1 MIKVSMVPPAH
12 VVECWEHVKGHLA
25 GAIQYTYGRFE
36 AEDIKEGLLKNP
48 QQLWVAFD
56 DKKIYGAVVTEVTK
70 YPRMTALTV
79 HFLAGIDFESWKD
92 PMLKLV
98 QQFGKD
104 NGCKLID
111 SYGRPGWEKVWVN
124 YGYTKRFIFYELPLE
139 N

>member
-1 MIKVSMVPPAH
+1 MQVSIVDTKDIETMWPFIEGYMKRAA
-12 VVECWEHVKGHLA
+12 K
-25 GAIQYTYGRFE
+25 YTYGRFE

-79 HFLAGIDFESWKD
+79 HFLAGIEFESWKE

-111 SYGRPGWEKVWVN
+111 SYGRPGWEKVWAN

>member
-1 MIKVSMVPPAH
+1 MKVSRVYTKDIETMWPFIEGYMKKAA
-12 VVECWEHVKGHLA
+12 K
-25 GAIQYTYGRFE
+25 YTYGRFE

-48 QQLWVAFD
+48 QQLWVAFN

-79 HFLAGIDFESWKD
+79 HFLAGIEFESWKE

-111 SYGRPGWEKVWVN
+111 SYGRPGWEKVWAN

>member
-1 MIKVSMVPPAH
+1 MKVSRVYTKDIETMWPLIEGYMKRAA
-12 VVECWEHVKGHLA
+12 K
-25 GAIQYTYGRFE
+25 YTYGRFE

-48 QQLWVAFD
+48 QQLWVAFN
-56 DKKIYGAVVTEVTK
+56 DKKIYGAVVTEITK

-79 HFLAGIDFESWKD
+79 HFLAGIEFESWKE

-111 SYGRPGWEKVWVN
+111 SYGRPGWEKVWAN

>member
-1 MIKVSMVPPAH
+1 MQVSIVDTKDIETMWPFIEGYMKRAA
-12 VVECWEHVKGHLA
+12 K
-25 GAIQYTYGRFE
+25 YTYGRFE
-36 AEDIKEGLLKNP
+36 AEDIKEGLLKQP
-48 QQLWVAFD
+48 QQLWIAFD

-79 HFLAGIDFESWKD
+79 HFLAGIEFETWKD

-98 QQFGKD
+98 QQFGKN

-111 SYGRPGWEKVWVN
+111 SYGRPGWERVWAN

>member
-1 MIKVSMVPPAH
+1 MKVSRVYTKDIETMWPFIEGYMKKAA
-12 VVECWEHVKGHLA
+12 K
-25 GAIQYTYGRFE
+25 YTYGRFE

-48 QQLWVAFD
+48 QQLWVAFN

-111 SYGRPGWEKVWVN
+111 SYGRPGWEKVWAN